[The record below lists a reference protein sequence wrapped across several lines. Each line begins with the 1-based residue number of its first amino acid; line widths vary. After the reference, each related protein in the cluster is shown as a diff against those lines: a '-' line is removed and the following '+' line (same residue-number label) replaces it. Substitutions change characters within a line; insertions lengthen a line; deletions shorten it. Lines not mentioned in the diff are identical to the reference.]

1 MKKNCKAK
9 VFCGLSVM
17 RGALCGLLL
26 LSLTTLF
33 THSPVYGQQNVKRI
47 SLKLEMTSLLE
58 ALREINRLSDNVVV
72 FKKEEVERETKR
84 VTVDLKN
91 VTVKAA
97 VEACVEGT
105 GLTCV
110 DFEGKVVVTPRQ
122 QPTSITVTGTVRD
135 MNGEVLPGT
144 TVIVKGDSLFLGT
157 STGADGAYRLTMPT
171 SVTTLVFSF
180 VGYKPKEVTV
190 GGRTKIDVVLEEEVK
205 SVDEVVVTGIF
216 TRKASSYTGAVVT
229 MTAKDIMRAGNQ
241 NLFQSLKNLDP
252 SLFIMDNLEM
262 GSNPNAI
269 PEMKMR
275 GISSFPLEETGVR
288 LKGNYKNSPN
298 QPLFI
303 LDGFE
308 VTAERVMD
316 MDMNR

>member
-9 VFCGLSVM
+9 VFCRLSVM

-47 SLKLEMTSLLE
+47 SLKLEATSLLE
-58 ALREINRLSDNVVV
+58 ALREINRLGDNVVV

-135 MNGEVLPGT
+135 VNGEVLPGT

-157 STGADGAYRLTMPT
+157 STGADGAYRLHDAD
-171 SVTTLVFSF
+171 
-180 VGYKPKEVTV
+180 K
-190 GGRTKIDVVLEEEVK
+190 RDDV
-205 SVDEVVVTGIF
+205 GIF
-216 TRKASSYTGAVVT
+216 
-229 MTAKDIMRAGNQ
+229 
-241 NLFQSLKNLDP
+241 F
-252 SLFIMDNLEM
+252 
-262 GSNPNAI
+262 
-269 PEMKMR
+269 R
-275 GISSFPLEETGVR
+275 GL
-288 LKGNYKNSPN
+288 
-298 QPLFI
+298 
-303 LDGFE
+303 
-308 VTAERVMD
+308 
-316 MDMNR
+316 